1 MQPSDDLAH
10 EILELT
16 IDAGGT
22 WDVGLSSTVPV
33 LTAGTYTGVTDVTE
47 ITHGTLTRATA
58 AWATPS
64 GRSVIPLADVSLG
77 TASDDCT
84 AVAWILYDGTDVVWA
99 SRIADLNIAAG
110 STVTLPKEAIRLT
123 IP

>member
-33 LTAGTYTGVTDVTE
+33 LTAGVYTGVTDVTE
-47 ITHGTLTRATA
+47 VDHGTLTRATA
-58 AWATPS
+58 SWATPS
-64 GRSVIPLADVSLG
+64 GRSVIPTADVSLG
-77 TASDDCT
+77 TASADCT
-84 AVAWILYDGTDVVWA
+84 AVAWILYDGTDPVWA
-99 SRIADLNIAAG
+99 SRITDLNIASG
-110 STVTLPKEAIRLT
+110 SNVTLPKEAIRLT
-123 IP
+123 VP